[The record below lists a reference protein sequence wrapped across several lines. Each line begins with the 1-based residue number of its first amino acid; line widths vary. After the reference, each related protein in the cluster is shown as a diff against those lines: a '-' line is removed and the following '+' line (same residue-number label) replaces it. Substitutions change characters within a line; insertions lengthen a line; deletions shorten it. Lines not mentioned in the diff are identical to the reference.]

1 MDPDCDDNKIASVK
15 MDNGQ
20 TNQDDIMNMLSL
32 ISPKMMD
39 TIQDLQNQLT
49 QNELKL
55 TLELNEFWQKMKH
68 FAKVFSQVFILLL
81 WW

>member
-1 MDPDCDDNKIASVK
+1 
-15 MDNGQ
+15 MDNDQ